1 LLLNPGD
8 AFGIE
13 LIALDLPEPVN
24 SSLAVNGRIVGV
36 KDIEFSVRPPNGR
49 IQYGLARVYN
59 TEAMIMIPVG
69 TLACFLLLW
78 FWPRPWDWIERVFG
92 KRPGSTWG
100 RISLNLTIAT
110 LVAIALEDIV
120 EGAVEIVRV
129 IMQIAM
135 E

>member
-1 LLLNPGD
+1 VGAGLSYFHHPTLEPLLLNPGD

-69 TLACFLLLW
+69 TLACFLLLG
-78 FWPRPWDWIERVFG
+78 PYA
-92 KRPGSTWG
+92 
-100 RISLNLTIAT
+100 SLSQLTKT
-110 LVAIALEDIV
+110 SSS
-120 EGAVEIVRV
+120 V
-129 IMQIAM
+129 I
-135 E
+135 